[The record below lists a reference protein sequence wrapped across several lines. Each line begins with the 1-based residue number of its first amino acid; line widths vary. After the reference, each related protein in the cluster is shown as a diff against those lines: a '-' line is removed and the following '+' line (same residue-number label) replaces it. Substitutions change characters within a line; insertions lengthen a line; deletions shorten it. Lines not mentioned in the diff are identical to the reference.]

1 MSRKSSKP
9 SPGRATP
16 PAPRDDSP
24 PPEPVDVVDGIPD
37 RSPRRRMWVFV
48 VLTLVFLAWLT
59 FLIFV
64 QLSPR
69 GR

>member
-1 MSRKSSKP
+1 
-9 SPGRATP
+9 
-16 PAPRDDSP
+16 
-24 PPEPVDVVDGIPD
+24 
-37 RSPRRRMWVFV
+37 MWVFV